1 MVLQP
6 KLYTLKVS
14 VNGRKVR
21 SILIGQHYRLKH
33 SAYMNDELI
42 LQLVIALDGGNF
54 PVDSTTD
61 GIEYFAADIEIG
73 EPAKIYRII
82 WLLEGDFL
90 KVLGVINA
98 YRKKKKGG
106 PKI

>member
-1 MVLQP
+1 MASQP
-6 KLYTLKVS
+6 KQYTIRVS
-14 VNGRKVR
+14 VNGHKVR
-21 SILIGQHYRLKH
+21 SVLIGQHYRLKH

-61 GIEYFAADIEIG
+61 GIEYFAADVEIG
-73 EPAKIYRII
+73 DPAKVYRII
-82 WLLEGDFL
+82 WLFESDFL
-90 KVLGVINA
+90 EVLGVINA

-106 PKI
+106 SK